1 MTSRY
6 GVAPI
11 RREEEGEQFLWSMLG
26 DESELNL
33 GVVRDVL
40 SQCGYEVERALDA
53 LLELSSSSS
62 SETWYCVGLL
72 GDTDQSYAE
81 VLASSTSGAHRS
93 SSSDDLSK
101 IVLES
106 LFNKSNMR
114 SQPEKEEPR
123 TMKSW
128 KKSAKK
134 VQDSSESK
142 LDVARGGEYDA
153 YRGAAKQHWDSLTS
167 DYQKAANAYSNGS
180 RAYAG
185 YLSEQAKVKAKL
197 AREADEKASQ
207 EIFKARNKDK
217 GIENDVMTIDLH
229 GQHVKQAMRLLKI
242 HLVDGANEQ
251 SLRHLRVITG
261 RGAERSVLKQSVIRR
276 VQNEGIKW
284 REENPGAVL
293 IKLASQRQLQY
304 IRISADNLAQN

>member
-1 MTSRY
+1 
-6 GVAPI
+6 
-11 RREEEGEQFLWSMLG
+11 MLG

-40 SQCGYEVERALDA
+40 SLCGYEVERALDA

-81 VLASSTSGAHRS
+81 VLAGSTSGAHRS

-106 LFNKSNMR
+106 LFNKSNKR
-114 SQPEKEEPR
+114 SRPDKEEPR
-123 TMKSW
+123 TMNSW

-142 LDVARGGEYDA
+142 LVVARGGEYDA
-153 YRGAAKQHWDSLTS
+153 YRGAAKQHWDSVTS

-197 AREADEKASQ
+197 AREADEK
-207 EIFKARNKDK
+207 
-217 GIENDVMTIDLH
+217 
-229 GQHVKQAMRLLKI
+229 HVKQAMRLLKI
-242 HLVDGANEQ
+242 QLVDGANEQ
-251 SLRHLRVITG
+251 SLRRLRVITG
-261 RGAERSVLKQSVIRR
+261 RGAERSVLKQSVIRH

-293 IKLASQRQLQY
+293 IKLASQRQLQVHG
-304 IRISADNLAQN
+304 

>member
-1 MTSRY
+1 MLAHKIGT
-6 GVAPI
+6 GLELLPFDK
-11 RREEEGEQFLWSMLG
+11 RRRPNSFFGLC
-26 DESELNL
+26 SETN
-33 GVVRDVL
+33 R
-40 SQCGYEVERALDA
+40 QCGYEVERALDA
-53 LLELSSSSS
+53 LLELSTSSS
-62 SETWYCVGLL
+62 SETWYCLGLL

-81 VLASSTSGAHRS
+81 VLAGSTSGARRS
-93 SSSDDLSK
+93 SSSDDLSN

-106 LFNKSNMR
+106 LFNKSNKR
-114 SQPEKEEPR
+114 SRPEKEEPR

-153 YRGAAKQHWDSLTS
+153 YRGAAKQHWDSVTS
-167 DYQKAANAYSNGS
+167 DYQKAANVYSNGS

-261 RGAERSVLKQSVIRR
+261 RGAERSVLKQSVIRH

-293 IKLASQRQLQY
+293 IKLASQRQIQVHG
-304 IRISADNLAQN
+304 